1 MKPKKILFVED
12 DPFIRDIY
20 LTKLKELGFEAKGV
34 ENAEKT
40 FELVK
45 NFKPDL
51 LLLDI
56 ILPDLDGWELLR
68 RLREEKLIEKAKV
81 VVLSN
86 LEQKT
91 EADKSEALGV
101 EKFFI
106 KANYTPTEVADYLK
120 KILS

>member
-1 MKPKKILFVED
+1 MKTKKILFVED

-20 LTKLKELGFEAKGV
+20 LTKLRELGFEVKGV
-34 ENAEKT
+34 ENGEKT

-45 NFKPDL
+45 SFKPDL

-56 ILPDLDGWELLR
+56 ILPDIDGWELLR
-68 RLREEKLIEKAKV
+68 RLREEKLIEKTKV

-86 LEQKT
+86 LDQKT
-91 EADKSEALGV
+91 ESDKSEVLGI

-106 KANYTPTEVADYLK
+106 KANYQPSEVAEYLK
-120 KILS
+120 EILS

>member
-45 NFKPDL
+45 DFKPDL

-68 RLREEKLIEKAKV
+68 RLREEKLIEKTKV

-91 EADKSEALGV
+91 EVDKSEALGV

-106 KANYTPTEVADYLK
+106 KANYTPSEVADYLK